1 MKAFSRYS
9 ASLLILLCAALGVQA
24 VPAPTTLR
32 IDLNDDGNIELS
44 YETVVIPVQQFPP
57 IWQVGGG
64 VHPSSDAKFLRANGN
79 RFDFRSGESIGANT
93 TVFVIPYDDGPEYG
107 FVTLS
112 YFEDHTRPDIYRDGG
127 GLSFFADVSSF
138 LLGVRLVGEEG
149 THYGWVKF
157 SRPVVDNHTLFEIVG
172 HDWNPIPGAAIP
184 AGEPP
189 GPPPVQA
196 GVTGDGQLNFN
207 WDQRAGAMV
216 LEWADRLD
224 ASGVWQPVPDSGF
237 PPVSLPAGEG
247 NRFFRLRRP

>member
-1 MKAFSRYS
+1 MK
-9 ASLLILLCAALGVQA
+9 ILTRLGLMICLAGPHRLAQAAPQPSSVGV
-24 VPAPTTLR
+24 
-32 IDLNDDGNIELS
+32 DLNGDSNVELNYDIEATRIQS
-44 YETVVIPVQQFPP
+44 FPP
-57 IWQVGGG
+57 IWDVGSG
-64 VHPSSDAKFLRANGN
+64 VWPSSGAKFLRAQSE
-79 RFDFRSGESIGANT
+79 RFGFRVGESIGSTAV
-93 TVFVIPYDDGPEYG
+93 VFETIFPEGIAYG
-107 FVTLS
+107 FGALG
-112 YFEDHTRPDIYRDGG
+112 YFLHEFQDPPYRDNGG
-127 GLSFFADVSSF
+127 QSLLIGEKDF

-237 PPVSLPAGEG
+237 PPVSLPPGEG

>member
-1 MKAFSRYS
+1 
-9 ASLLILLCAALGVQA
+9 
-24 VPAPTTLR
+24 
-32 IDLNDDGNIELS
+32 
-44 YETVVIPVQQFPP
+44 
-57 IWQVGGG
+57 
-64 VHPSSDAKFLRANGN
+64 
-79 RFDFRSGESIGANT
+79 
-93 TVFVIPYDDGPEYG
+93 
-107 FVTLS
+107 
-112 YFEDHTRPDIYRDGG
+112 
-127 GLSFFADVSSF
+127 
-138 LLGVRLVGEEG
+138 VRLVGEEG

-237 PPVSLPAGEG
+237 PPVSLPPGEG